1 MCCVRPTKKIRTKE
15 LLDRGSIRAAVKI
28 LYHVEK
34 SLKECSKIIRIADK
48 LVLEEYIDDL
58 LTENTDDAT
67 KVRQTEHSAN
77 IKRREKARQSQR
89 INPYHRIQ

>member
-58 LTENTDDAT
+58 LTENTDNAT

-77 IKRREKARQSQR
+77 IKRQEKARESQR